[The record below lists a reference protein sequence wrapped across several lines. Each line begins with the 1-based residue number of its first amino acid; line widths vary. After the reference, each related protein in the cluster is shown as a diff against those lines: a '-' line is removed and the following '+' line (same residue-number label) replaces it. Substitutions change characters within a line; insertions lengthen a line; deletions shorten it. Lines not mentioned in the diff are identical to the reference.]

1 MESDRRKQQRRRF
14 TYYMP
19 VVDAGTL
26 KVLGYLSDISLVGF
40 RVDSDMPLPVNSHLR
55 LRIDLAPELAAK
67 TYMIFNGRIRWCEMD
82 KLQPNSYNIGFEVE
96 SLSRE
101 DTAIFQR
108 MFEQCGMDIR

>member
-1 MESDRRKQQRRRF
+1 MDADRRRQQRRRF

-19 VVDAGTL
+19 VVEANTL
-26 KVLGYLSDISLVGF
+26 KIIGYLSDISLIGF
-40 RVDSDMPLPVNSHLR
+40 RVDSDSALPVNANFR
-55 LRIDLAPELAAK
+55 LRIELAPELAAK
-67 TYMIFNGRIRWCEMD
+67 PHMIFNGRIRWCEMD

-108 MFEQCGMDIR
+108 MFEQCGMDMR